1 MIMGC
6 SGACAQVPDGG
17 AHAEELRSLLPR
29 VAGVQVCLG
38 GAKGRHKLTLPKLR
52 GHVGGCQSCGI
63 SVFRGTASVA
73 GCVKG
78 LRSSQSDV
86 LQMCGGMGNLLACWK
101 GKPDPR
107 GRRVRGLPK
116 QAEGSKMRPRH
127 AAFTPGP
134 PHGDGANPR
143 VLARRVLRCVWHLVA
158 FVTRSTKPPRLLPV
172 WQEITE
178 GNGPRYAPPEQQY
191 TWPATYLSPHRCW
204 NEELSRGVARSRLR
218 VRLQGLE
225 DEGQEEGEEERAEH
239 TNTGSMHGSWELNAA
254 CT

>member
-1 MIMGC
+1 MEMERTHEFLPEEFFD
-6 SGACAQVPDGG
+6 AC
-17 AHAEELRSLLPR
+17 
-29 VAGVQVCLG
+29 
-38 GAKGRHKLTLPKLR
+38 
-52 GHVGGCQSCGI
+52 
-63 SVFRGTASVA
+63 GTWWPS
-73 GCVKG
+73 
-78 LRSSQSDV
+78 
-86 LQMCGGMGNLLACWK
+86 W
-101 GKPDPR
+101 
-107 GRRVRGLPK
+107 
-116 QAEGSKMRPRH
+116 
-127 AAFTPGP
+127 
-134 PHGDGANPR
+134 
-143 VLARRVLRCVWHLVA
+143 
-158 FVTRSTKPPRLLPV
+158 STKSPRLLPV